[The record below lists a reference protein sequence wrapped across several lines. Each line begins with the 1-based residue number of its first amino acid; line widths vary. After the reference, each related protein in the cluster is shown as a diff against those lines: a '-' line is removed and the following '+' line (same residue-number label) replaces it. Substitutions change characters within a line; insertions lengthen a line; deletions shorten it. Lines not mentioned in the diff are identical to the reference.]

1 MTSDTQVSR
10 TRKLVVTALGI
21 VTLLCVVLY
30 FLSFL
35 LGMWQAV
42 AGVYDGP
49 PILFWGVLFFTLPSA
64 IICTVISL
72 ILVEPRG
79 CKLAWISLCVFPLS
93 IVVLIAIVLF
103 APDTK
108 LH

>member
-21 VTLLCVVLY
+21 VTLLCATLY
-30 FLSFL
+30 FLSFVL
-35 LGMWQAV
+35 VIWQMLAC
-42 AGVYDGP
+42 VYDGP
-49 PILFWGVLFFTLPSA
+49 IGSIVIVTFTLPTA

-72 ILVEPRG
+72 ILVGPRG

-93 IVVLIAIVLF
+93 IIILIAMVLF

-108 LH
+108 LR

>member
-1 MTSDTQVSR
+1 MISDTQVSR

-21 VTLLCVVLY
+21 VTLLCAVLY
-30 FLSFL
+30 FLSFV

-42 AGVYDGP
+42 AGFYDGP
-49 PILFWGVLFFTLPSA
+49 PILFWVVLFFTLPTA

-72 ILVEPRG
+72 ILVGPRRG
-79 CKLAWISLCVFPLS
+79 KIAWISPCVFALP
-93 IVVLIAIVLF
+93 VLVAIGVEVL

>member
-10 TRKLVVTALGI
+10 TRTFVVTALGI
-21 VTLLCVVLY
+21 ATLLCATLY
-30 FLSFL
+30 FLSFV

-49 PILFWGVLFFTLPSA
+49 PIVFWVVLFFTLPTA

-72 ILVEPRG
+72 VLVGPRRG
-79 CKLAWISLCVFPLS
+79 RLAWVSLCVFALPFL
-93 IVVLIAIVLF
+93 VAIGGALF
-103 APDTK
+103 APETK
-108 LH
+108 AH